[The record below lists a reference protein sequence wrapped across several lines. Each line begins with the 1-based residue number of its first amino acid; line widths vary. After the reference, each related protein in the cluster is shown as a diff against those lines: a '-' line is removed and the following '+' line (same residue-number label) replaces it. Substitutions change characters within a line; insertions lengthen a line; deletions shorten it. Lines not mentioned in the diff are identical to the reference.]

1 MMEVNTPVGLH
12 DRLGYFF
19 IPFPKIFL
27 DFLLHTLY
35 NYSKVEE
42 IMEKIIVNCNI
53 CGNVQSV
60 LAETKDLDRYLVEG
74 ELVQK
79 VWPEKSA
86 NWRELMIGWR
96 SGFYVCPVHWDLD
109 DE

>member
-1 MMEVNTPVGLH
+1 
-12 DRLGYFF
+12 
-19 IPFPKIFL
+19 
-27 DFLLHTLY
+27 
-35 NYSKVEE
+35 
-42 IMEKIIVNCNI
+42 MEKIIVNCNI